1 MRGEVA
7 AVRRRPLRPLKSSG
21 VPEKPEL
28 ARIVAQLEDLR
39 RLAIMQ
45 LLVAGAQSSHIAKTL
60 KITPGAVSK
69 MMPVRGI
76 QKHAAKQSQD
86 TD

>member
-1 MRGEVA
+1 MSE
-7 AVRRRPLRPLKSSG
+7 KS
-21 VPEKPEL
+21 EL
-28 ARIVAQLEDLR
+28 ARITAQLEDLR

-45 LLVAGAQSSHIAKTL
+45 LLVSGAQSSHIAKAL

-69 MMPVRGI
+69 MMPVRDI
-76 QKHAAKQSQD
+76 QKHAVKQSQD